1 MISRRS
7 SRETPEVMKFRIRPR
22 SQTIAIAP
30 ELAPV
35 SERAPAMAS
44 RSTLATSRL
53 WLMRRIAALSRDAR
67 SAEGPLRSGSL
78 IVPLPP
84 RGETS
89 GGGSAGLP
97 GTEKIA
103 SFGKKKEVPVTIMT
117 CEFFALS
124 RYWSLKPRR
133 LESSSR

>member
-7 SRETPEVMKFRIRPR
+7 SRETPEVMKLRIRPR
-22 SQTIAIAP
+22 SQTVAIAP

-35 SERAPAMAS
+35 SSRAPAMAS
-44 RSTLATSRL
+44 RSTVATSRL

-67 SAEGPLRSGSL
+67 SAAGPLRSGSL

-84 RGETS
+84 QGETS
-89 GGGSAGLP
+89 GGGSAGPP

-103 SFGKKKEVPVTIMT
+103 SLGKREKRV
-117 CEFFALS
+117 S
-124 RYWSLKPRR
+124 RS
-133 LESSSR
+133 

>member
-1 MISRRS
+1 
-7 SRETPEVMKFRIRPR
+7 
-22 SQTIAIAP
+22 
-30 ELAPV
+30 
-35 SERAPAMAS
+35 
-44 RSTLATSRL
+44 
-53 WLMRRIAALSRDAR
+53 MRRIAALSRDAR

-103 SFGKKKEVPVTIMT
+103 SFGKKKEVPVTAMT
-117 CEFFALS
+117 CGFSTMSQPRHDKPPRLAVYS
-124 RYWSLKPRR
+124 R
-133 LESSSR
+133 

>member
-1 MISRRS
+1 
-7 SRETPEVMKFRIRPR
+7 
-22 SQTIAIAP
+22 
-30 ELAPV
+30 
-35 SERAPAMAS
+35 
-44 RSTLATSRL
+44 
-53 WLMRRIAALSRDAR
+53 MRRIAALSRDAR

-103 SFGKKKEVPVTIMT
+103 PFGKREKLACHDHDMRVFHNVTT
-117 CEFFALS
+117 QA
-124 RYWSLKPRR
+124 RQTA
-133 LESSSR
+133 